1 MGRRSEVTLL
11 LLQLLAVAS
20 CCAMAVTGYREREIG
35 GEEEVRG
42 TTASPFKL
50 EKSEQVV
57 KTEGGEVRVV
67 RGFGSSSKWGGGG
80 PVSPMHIGF
89 IFMEPKTLFI
99 PQYLDSSLIL
109 FVHRGDVRVGW
120 IYKDGL
126 AERQLKM
133 GDIIHIPAG
142 STFYMVNAG
151 EGQRLQ
157 IICSID
163 TSDSMDFSPYQS
175 FFIGGG
181 MYPTSVVAGF
191 DMGTLSTAFNV
202 TEEEVQAILGS
213 QTGGPIVLLTGE
225 AAERIDRRRRK
236 GLLEFHDE
244 EEEDGWWTWRKLL
257 TGILGGG
264 FGDRNRGKKRP
275 VRSPDPYNVYDR
287 DPDFRNDYGWSLAL
301 DEHDYHPLK
310 HSDIGV
316 YVVNLTAGSMMAP
329 HVNPRATEYGVVLG
343 GSGEVHVVSPN
354 GTGAMKAEVAE
365 GDVFWIPRYFPFCQ
379 VASRS
384 GPLEFFGFTTSA
396 RRNRPQFLVGASSI
410 LTAMMGPELAAGFGV
425 SEEQLR
431 DVVDAQREATI
442 LPSRPWPPVRR
453 EGKTPVNR

>member
-20 CCAMAVTGYREREIG
+20 CCTMAVTGYREREIG

-67 RGFGSSSKWGGGG
+67 RGFGSSSKWGGCG

-109 FVHRGDVRVGW
+109 FVHRGKHPLFLLVRTFRILRLYDLRNVSQNTQSDRCATGDVRVGW

-163 TSDSMDFSPYQS
+163 TSDSMDFSPYQ
-175 FFIGGG
+175 
-181 MYPTSVVAGF
+181 VKQL
-191 DMGTLSTAFNV
+191 LSLRLA
-202 TEEEVQAILGS
+202 QPS
-213 QTGGPIVLLTGE
+213 QLYT
-225 AAERIDRRRRK
+225 
-236 GLLEFHDE
+236 
-244 EEEDGWWTWRKLL
+244 
-257 TGILGGG
+257 
-264 FGDRNRGKKRP
+264 
-275 VRSPDPYNVYDR
+275 
-287 DPDFRNDYGWSLAL
+287 
-301 DEHDYHPLK
+301 
-310 HSDIGV
+310 
-316 YVVNLTAGSMMAP
+316 
-329 HVNPRATEYGVVLG
+329 
-343 GSGEVHVVSPN
+343 
-354 GTGAMKAEVAE
+354 
-365 GDVFWIPRYFPFCQ
+365 
-379 VASRS
+379 
-384 GPLEFFGFTTSA
+384 
-396 RRNRPQFLVGASSI
+396 
-410 LTAMMGPELAAGFGV
+410 
-425 SEEQLR
+425 
-431 DVVDAQREATI
+431 
-442 LPSRPWPPVRR
+442 
-453 EGKTPVNR
+453 

>member
-1 MGRRSEVTLL
+1 MGRRSELTLL

-20 CCAMAVTGYREREIG
+20 FCSMAVTGYREREIG

-42 TTASPFKL
+42 TTTSPFKL

-67 RGFGSSSKWGGGG
+67 RGFGSSSKWGWGG

-109 FVHRGDVRVGW
+109 FVHRGEVRVGW

-163 TSDSMDFSPYQS
+163 TSESMDFSPYQ
-175 FFIGGG
+175 
-181 MYPTSVVAGF
+181 
-191 DMGTLSTAFNV
+191 
-202 TEEEVQAILGS
+202 
-213 QTGGPIVLLTGE
+213 
-225 AAERIDRRRRK
+225 RIDRRRRK
-236 GLLEFHDE
+236 GLLEFHDGD
-244 EEEDGWWTWRKLL
+244 EEDGRWTWRKLL

-264 FGDRNRGKKRP
+264 FGDSNRGKKGP

-316 YVVNLTAGSMMAP
+316 YVVNLTAVSFCTFERFSVVINVP
-329 HVNPRATEYGVVLG
+329 LRDVIVPSGVDDGASREPEGDGVRRGARRIRG
-343 GSGEVHVVSPN
+343 GSCGVAQRHRRGVAERSVGVFRVHDVGEEEQTPVPGGGEVDPD
-354 GTGAMKAEVAE
+354 GDDGAGAGRRVWGVGGAAEGRGGRAE
-365 GDVFWIPRYFPFCQ
+365 GDHHSP
-379 VASRS
+379 
-384 GPLEFFGFTTSA
+384 
-396 RRNRPQFLVGASSI
+396 
-410 LTAMMGPELAAGFGV
+410 LAAMAACEEGGEDAGQQV
-425 SEEQLR
+425 STASVQETL
-431 DVVDAQREATI
+431 DVYIV
-442 LPSRPWPPVRR
+442 L
-453 EGKTPVNR
+453 K